1 MTFEEFW
8 HRYYRDVVNDL
19 IRAGTRPQ
27 DAEELAA
34 DALHATWPRIQ
45 QIRPEAL
52 WTYLRVAS
60 RRGAIN
66 LRRNENAQRRDA
78 AATRPLDELRND
90 SHSRTPEREVIERE
104 ALARVHAG
112 VRAVMARL
120 PAETK
125 VYIAARHRG
134 LSYQQIANEFGVRIP
149 AVQSRLHRATKQFEE
164 LLGAAPEGLTWIE
177 IAGELNDDH
186 QR

>member
-1 MTFEEFW
+1 
-8 HRYYRDVVNDL
+8 
-19 IRAGTRPQ
+19 
-27 DAEELAA
+27 
-34 DALHATWPRIQ
+34 
-45 QIRPEAL
+45 
-52 WTYLRVAS
+52 
-60 RRGAIN
+60 
-66 LRRNENAQRRDA
+66 
-78 AATRPLDELRND
+78 
-90 SHSRTPEREVIERE
+90 
-104 ALARVHAG
+104 
-112 VRAVMARL
+112 MARL